1 MFSTRNVTPGKLL
14 CLLKMTKSGGGCER
28 GRGGGG
34 AEVSFKKWVLACHR
48 LHLLSLSRFFF
59 RLKKTFFFCSKRSFF
74 LLSFHPHSG
83 FTASSGHSKEMKNSI
98 NGNEPALHTHTH
110 THSHTHSHTHTQFP
124 SLCACVCACA
134 KGHL

>member
-28 GRGGGG
+28 GRGGG

-48 LHLLSLSRFFF
+48 LRLLSLSRFFF
-59 RLKKTFFFCSKRSFF
+59 RLKKTFFLLKKKFF
-74 LLSFHPHSG
+74 SSLLSSTLWLHG
-83 FTASSGHSKEMKNSI
+83 FEWTFERDEKFNKWKRTS
-98 NGNEPALHTHTH
+98 LTHTHTH
-110 THSHTHSHTHTQFP
+110 THFP